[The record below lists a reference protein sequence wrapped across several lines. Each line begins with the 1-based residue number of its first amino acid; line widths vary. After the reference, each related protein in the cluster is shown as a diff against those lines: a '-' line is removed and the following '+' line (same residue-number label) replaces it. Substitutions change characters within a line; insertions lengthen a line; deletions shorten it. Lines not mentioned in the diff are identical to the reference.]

1 MIEGV
6 PNFGELTDPVFNPLV
21 YARRVLITVL
31 ESQFSQNTLSMSMGQ
46 WAERFR
52 LIKDD
57 SGEITKE
64 SKLMIADSFAEELS
78 KTNPRPT
85 IVVSRG
91 TFGFVDL
98 AIDNRRPTLLVKRS
112 ANTSPGELMIGDSGR
127 TKMKYA
133 DMTVVPISIEC
144 YAQRPVETE
153 MLAWFAAGFIKLFA
167 HQIRDGA
174 RIHKIGSPNIGPV
187 TKYKQDSKVDLFMAP
202 VVMTIQQAYVWNK
215 HTTATSAEILTS
227 SPEFENES
235 NKNQP
240 QVYGTAARID
250 TDI

>member
-1 MIEGV
+1 MIDGL

-21 YARRVLITVL
+21 YPRRILISVL
-31 ESQFSQNTLSMSMGQ
+31 ESQFSQNTLSLSMGQ

-57 SGEITKE
+57 NGEISKD
-64 SKLMIADSFAEELS
+64 SKLVIADSFAEEL
-78 KTNPRPT
+78 TQPNPRPV
-85 IVVSRG
+85 IIVSRG

-98 AIDNRRPTLLVKRS
+98 AIDNRRPQLLAKR
-112 ANTSPGELMIGDSGR
+112 AYNTSPGEVMIGDSGR
-127 TKMKYA
+127 TKMKYS
-133 DMTVVPISIEC
+133 DLTVVPISIEC
-144 YAQRPVETE
+144 YAKRPVETE

-167 HQIRDGA
+167 HQIRDGS
-174 RIHKIGSPNIGPV
+174 RMHKIGSPNIGPV
-187 TKYKQDSKVDLFMAP
+187 TKYKQDSKVDLFVSS
-202 VVMTIQQAYVWNK
+202 VVLTIQQAYVWNK
-215 HTTATSAEILTS
+215 HTTATVDEILAG

-240 QVYGTAARID
+240 QVYGTLPRID